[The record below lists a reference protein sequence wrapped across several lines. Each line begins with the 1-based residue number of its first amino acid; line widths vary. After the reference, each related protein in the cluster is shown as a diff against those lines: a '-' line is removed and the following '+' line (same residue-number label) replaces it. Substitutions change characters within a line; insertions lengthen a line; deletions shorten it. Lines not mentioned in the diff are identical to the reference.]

1 MDFEKWIRTIQ
12 GCCSIPELKT
22 RFDQF
27 LQRVEYLSAKTDHHV
42 PFLFIKEAE
51 HVALLAQHK
60 LEELEASR

>member
-27 LQRVEYLSAKTDHHV
+27 LQRVEYLSAKTDHV
-42 PFLFIKEAE
+42 PFLFYEEAE
-51 HVALLAQHK
+51 YVALLAQRK